1 MNKMVATST
10 QLDNGGDEI
19 VEMKGEEW
27 TEDDFSEKT
36 LVDQGREGG
45 DGNIDKYKNGCGWDP
60 DSERKQS
67 TEDDGSE
74 RADSGDEN
82 KNEDWGQAE
91 ESASEMIADDQSCD
105 KGAAEE
111 EPRKNAE
118 EWAAYYM
125 EPFSSTANGGR
136 EDDDDS
142 SSSSP
147 ADGGWKD
154 LNHSSSSS
162 STTADGGEK
171 EPDDSSASSSA
182 PVKEDWNSRG
192 NLLPED
198 EGYVDKDKVSEED
211 RVKSPAEIKYEELPF
226 RTRHYFLTHA
236 LHILEAVCFRTG
248 QRFRKYLEDPD
259 WRTYNLRI
267 DRRSDNPDYR
277 RVDVDWLVED
287 GVQVEWWAYFFY
299 HQAPG
304 MPQTTMRGLILNSVY
319 DLRCAALHRGGTGG
333 LSFQSWE
340 LAMQVPEVLEDD
352 VGKTEMADL
361 SEYVLGD
368 GNMDED
374 VRAAVESKM
383 YTPRLSATKYQLLER
398 IATLLEE
405 TCFNLA
411 ERKIPDVLAINGWDC
426 AEKVEL
432 NRWIDIFKKTIVVEY
447 CDDLAKDLFRDWY
460 WALEKDHIISLLH
473 SARMDIRNKAA
484 HRSPVSDEHLAEQV
498 HTGIRIAVLQSDWS
512 RAFEIEV
519 VSEMWFTSASRR
531 EVLDRLARSY
541 RDGEIKSKYE
551 MRRRHELAVFLA
563 NEQGKEVEEQEG
575 EQLVSATCT
584 MEEMLGT
591 IRDVMTWSP
600 SMHECLKKMGEL
612 VSWKYYQELAEE
624 ESEKLS
630 NKCGVGGDS
639 KDEDGGAPLKEPDS
653 PTKLRV

>member
-1 MNKMVATST
+1 MNEMMATST

-19 VEMKGEEW
+19 VDVKGEQW
-27 TEDDFSEKT
+27 TEDDCSDKT
-36 LVDQGREGG
+36 LVDQGCEGG
-45 DGNIDKYKNGCGWDP
+45 DGDIDKYKNGCGWDP
-60 DSERKQS
+60 DSEGKQS

-82 KNEDWGQAE
+82 QNEDWEQAE
-91 ESASEMIADDQSCD
+91 ESASETADDDQSCD
-105 KGAAEE
+105 KDTAEE
-111 EPRKNAE
+111 KARKNAE
-118 EWAAYYM
+118 EVAAYM
-125 EPFSSTANGGR
+125 ASFSSTENGGR

-142 SSSSP
+142 SSSCP
-147 ADGGWKD
+147 ADGGWKETND
-154 LNHSSSSS
+154 TSSSS

-171 EPDDSSASSSA
+171 EPNDSSSSSSTTA
-182 PVKEDWNSRG
+182 TDDWNSRG
-192 NLLPED
+192 AIWSGEK
-198 EGYVDKDKVSEED
+198 GYVDKDKVSEEN

-226 RTRHYFLTHA
+226 RTRHFFLTHA

-259 WRTYNLRI
+259 WRTDNLVI
-267 DRRSDNPDYR
+267 NPGCDNSDYR

-299 HQAPG
+299 CQAPG
-304 MPQTTMRGLILNSVY
+304 MPQTTMRANILESLY
-319 DLRCAALHRGGTGG
+319 KLRCAALHRGDTGG

-340 LAMQVPEVLEDD
+340 LAMQVPELLEDE

-411 ERKIPDVLAINGWDC
+411 EREIPEVLEMNGWDC

-432 NRWIDIFKKTIVVEY
+432 NRWIDIFAKTQVVED
-447 CDDLAKDLFRDWY
+447 CDDLAKDLFPDWD
-460 WALEKDHIISLLH
+460 WTVRKDHIISLLH
-473 SARMDIRNKAA
+473 RARMNIRNFAA
-484 HRSPVSDEHLAEQV
+484 HRSPVSDEHLVAQV
-498 HTGIRIAVLQSDWS
+498 HTGIRIAILQSDWS

-519 VSEMWFTSASRR
+519 VSEMWITSASRG

-541 RDGEIKSKYE
+541 RDGKIESKYE

-575 EQLVSATCT
+575 EQLVSATCN
-584 MEEMLGT
+584 MEEMLWT
-591 IRDVMTWSP
+591 MRDVMTSSP
-600 SMHECLKKMGEL
+600 SMHECLKKMREL
-612 VSWKYYQELAEE
+612 VSWNYSQELTEE
-624 ESEKLS
+624 ESKKLLNTS
-630 NKCGVGGDS
+630 GVGEDS
-639 KDEDGGAPLKEPDS
+639 EYEDWGVPLEEPDS
-653 PTKLRV
+653 PTKLSV